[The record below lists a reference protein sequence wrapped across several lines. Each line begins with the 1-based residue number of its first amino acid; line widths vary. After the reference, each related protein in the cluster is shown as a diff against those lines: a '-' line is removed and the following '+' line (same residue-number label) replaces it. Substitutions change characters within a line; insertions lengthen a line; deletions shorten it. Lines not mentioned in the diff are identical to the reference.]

1 MVRVSILVT
10 CVICLMLVVFTDH
23 AQGLG
28 VNWGAMASH
37 PLDPSNVVKMLKDNG
52 IKRVKL
58 FDAEPATMKALSGS
72 GISVIVG
79 IPNEKLASISSAYK
93 HAQEWVKEN
102 ITKYDHNGGVDIS
115 YVAVGN
121 EPFLTSYNGS
131 FLKATFPA
139 LQNIQKALDEAGTRQ
154 KIKAIV
160 PFNADVY
167 ESASDKP
174 SDGQFRKDIKSEML
188 KILGLLK
195 SNKSPFFVNIYPFLS
210 LQQSS
215 HFPKEFA
222 FFDGTS
228 KPVEDNN
235 YQYTNVFDANHDTLI
250 WSLKKVGYQDFD
262 IVIGEAGWPTD
273 GDKNANK
280 ILAKKFYDGLL
291 KKLAKADGTPLRKG
305 YLEVYL
311 FGLTDEDK
319 KSIAP
324 GDFERHW
331 GILGYEGK
339 PKFPMDLTGKGNNNM
354 LKAVQG
360 VQYMDKQWCV
370 LNGDV
375 RNETL
380 LKTELS
386 YACSQTDC
394 TSLGSGRSCDL
405 DLPGKVSYAF
415 NSFFQSR
422 DQDVRTCNFDGKGT
436 ITKNDPSKGTCVFNI
451 QIYSA
456 GVRHQVTYALSI
468 FAGLVFMTF
477 LH

>member
-1 MVRVSILVT
+1 M
-10 CVICLMLVVFTDH
+10 
-23 AQGLG
+23 
-28 VNWGAMASH
+28 
-37 PLDPSNVVKMLKDNG
+37 
-52 IKRVKL
+52 
-58 FDAEPATMKALSGS
+58 
-72 GISVIVG
+72 
-79 IPNEKLASISSAYK
+79 
-93 HAQEWVKEN
+93 
-102 ITKYDHNGGVDIS
+102 
-115 YVAVGN
+115 AVGN

-131 FLKATFPA
+131 FVKTTFPA
-139 LQNIQKALDEAGTRQ
+139 MRNIQKALDEAGTRH

-167 ESASDKP
+167 EAASGKP
-174 SDGQFRKDIKSEML
+174 SHGQFRKDIKSEML

-215 HFPKEFA
+215 DFPKEFA

-228 KPVEDNN
+228 KPVQDNN
-235 YQYTNVFDANHDTLI
+235 YQYDNVFDANHDTLI
-250 WSLKKVGYQDFD
+250 WSLKKVGYQDLE

-291 KKLAKADGTPLRKG
+291 KKLAKGDGTPLRKG

-311 FGLTDEDK
+311 FGLTDEDL
-319 KSIAP
+319 KSVAP

-331 GILGYEGK
+331 GIFGYDGQ
-339 PKFPMDLTGKGNNNM
+339 PKFPMDLTGKGNDKL

-360 VQYMDKQWCV
+360 VQYMDKKWCV
-370 LNGDV
+370 LNNDV
-375 RNETL
+375 RNATL
-380 LKTELS
+380 LQFELN

-394 TSLGSGRSCDL
+394 TSIKNGSSCDL

-415 NSFFQSR
+415 NSYFQSR
-422 DQDVRTCNFDGKGT
+422 DQDVRTCDFNGKAK
-436 ITKNDPSKGTCVFNI
+436 ITTDNPSKGPCVFNI
-451 QIYSA
+451 QIYSS
-456 GVRHQVTYALSI
+456 GVKHQVTCALSI
-468 FAGLVFMTF
+468 FAGLALMSF

>member
-1 MVRVSILVT
+1 MVRVSILLA
-10 CVICLMLVVFTDH
+10 CFIFIMLVNLTDH
-23 AQGLG
+23 VQGLG
-28 VNWGAMASH
+28 INWGSMASH
-37 PLDPSNVVKMLKDNG
+37 PLDPGNVVKMLKDNG
-52 IKRVKL
+52 IKKVKL

-79 IPNEKLASISSAYK
+79 IPNDKLASISSAYK
-93 HAQEWVKEN
+93 HATEWVKEN
-102 ITKYDHNGGVDIS
+102 ITNYDHNGGVDIS

-121 EPFLTSYNGS
+121 EPFLTSYNGTY
-131 FLKATFPA
+131 LKTTFPA

-167 ESASDKP
+167 EASSDKP
-174 SDGQFRKDIKSEML
+174 SDGQFRKDIRVEML

-195 SNKSPFFVNIYPFLS
+195 SNKSPFFVNIYPFIS

-215 HFPKEFA
+215 DFPREFA
-222 FFDGTS
+222 FFDGTN
-228 KPVEDNN
+228 KPVQDNN
-235 YQYTNVFDANHDTLI
+235 NQYTNVFDANYDTLV
-250 WSLKKVGYQDFD
+250 WSLKKVGYQDLD

-273 GDKNANK
+273 GDQNANAT
-280 ILAKKFYDGLL
+280 LAKKFYDGLL
-291 KKLAKADGTPLRKG
+291 KKLAKGEGTPLRKG

-311 FGLTDEDK
+311 FGLTDEDL
-319 KSIAP
+319 KSIGP

-331 GILGYEGK
+331 GIFSYDGK
-339 PKFPMDLTGKGNNNM
+339 PKFPMDLTGKGNDKM
-354 LKAVQG
+354 LKEVQG
-360 VQYMDKQWCV
+360 VQYMDKKWCV
-370 LNGDV
+370 VNSDV
-375 RNETL
+375 RNETIL
-380 LKTELS
+380 LNDLN

-394 TSLGSGRSCDL
+394 TSLGIGRSCDL
-405 DLPGKVSYAF
+405 NMQGNVSYAF

-436 ITKNDPSKGTCVFNI
+436 IANTDPSKGTCVFNI

-456 GVRHQVTYALSI
+456 GLRHQLTFALSI
-468 FAGLVFMTF
+468 FAGLVLMIS